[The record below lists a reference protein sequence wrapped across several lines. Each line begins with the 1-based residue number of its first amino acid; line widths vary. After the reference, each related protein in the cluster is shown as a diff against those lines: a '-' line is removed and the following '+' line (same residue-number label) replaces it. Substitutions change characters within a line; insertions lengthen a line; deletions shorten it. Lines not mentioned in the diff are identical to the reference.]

1 MNAPED
7 LDDLRRQWRS
17 GAQAG
22 LDVESMRRF
31 VDADTRRH
39 RWIIVQVGALNA
51 AVLVHSA
58 WRAVTGTGDSGWS
71 GFLLALVY
79 SVAVWLLAGW
89 LVRGQRSPRDEST
102 AAYLDVAIR
111 RSRAIVLGAPLGVCL
126 YALAIVAVIWVRH
139 SLQGQPLE
147 PLLRSGPMILSLWV
161 VMPLYTL
168 VMGGYA
174 LVHRR
179 RLSRLR
185 ALQSALA
192 GS

>member
-7 LDDLRRQWRS
+7 LEDLRRQWRS
-17 GAQAG
+17 GTQAG

-39 RWIIVQVGALNA
+39 RWIIVLVGALNA
-51 AVLVHSA
+51 AVLAHSL
-58 WRAVTGTGDSGWS
+58 WRAIAQTGDSGWS
-71 GFLLALVY
+71 GFYLSLVY
-79 SVAVWLLAGW
+79 SAAVWLLAGW

-111 RSRAIVLGAPLGVCL
+111 RSRAIVVGAPLGVCL

-139 SLQGQPLE
+139 SLQGQALG

-179 RLSRLR
+179 RLLRLR

-192 GS
+192 AS